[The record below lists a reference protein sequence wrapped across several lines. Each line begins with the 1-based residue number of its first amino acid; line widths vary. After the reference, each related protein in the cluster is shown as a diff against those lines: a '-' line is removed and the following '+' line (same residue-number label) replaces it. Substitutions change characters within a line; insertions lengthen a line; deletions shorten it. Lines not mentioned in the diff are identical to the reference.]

1 MAGWIDRA
9 EQLTYDGEEIA
20 ETLAVGEGGVVVTTH
35 RLLVF
40 SPESDGEAF
49 SHVDLPNVDGI
60 DTVEAGERRFLE
72 LGAKAGIVGTV
83 LLLSGALIPLDE
95 LVGAVSFGEGAGRIG
110 IGGVVN
116 VIQSILGILR
126 ALDDLLLVLGA
137 LAFLLAAG
145 ALGWYLQTR
154 EEQLRIERAGGE
166 SLTLTIGAESLSPPA
181 LDRLRRAIDPEETA
195 AR

>member
-1 MAGWIDRA
+1 MAGWIDRT
-9 EQLTYDGEEIA
+9 EQLTYDGEEIT
-20 ETLAVGEGGVVVTTH
+20 ETVAVGEGGVVVTTH

-60 DTVEAGERRFLE
+60 ETVEAGERRFLE

-95 LVGAVSFGEGAGRIG
+95 LVGEVSFGEGAGRIG

-116 VIQSILGILR
+116 VIQSILGVLR

-154 EEQLRIERAGGE
+154 EQQLRIERAGDDPLMLGIGDGA
-166 SLTLTIGAESLSPPA
+166 LPDGTL
-181 LDRLRRAIDPEETA
+181 RQLRRAIDPKME
-195 AR
+195 